1 MRIIIIIIIAHLKRP
16 AESGLSQDEL
26 QHADHRGALAT
37 GGQGQGQRSRS
48 PTHTQRHSHAFTY
61 THANSL
67 THNPLTHK
75 HPPTLKLTYTD
86 SHTIHTYIY
95 THTNTLHNELLTI
108 ETFYHTH
115 TQRHLHAFTHTHA
128 NSLTHNPLT
137 HKHPPTLKLTYTDS
151 HTVHTYHTYKHTR

>member
-1 MRIIIIIIIAHLKRP
+1 MSKFLLGNKRNLNLNHDSPAHTFKQQQKKNYNNFSMRIIIIIIIAHLKRP

-86 SHTIHTYIY
+86 SHT
-95 THTNTLHNELLTI
+95 
-108 ETFYHTH
+108 
-115 TQRHLHAFTHTHA
+115 
-128 NSLTHNPLT
+128 
-137 HKHPPTLKLTYTDS
+137 
-151 HTVHTYHTYKHTR
+151 VHTYHTYKHTR